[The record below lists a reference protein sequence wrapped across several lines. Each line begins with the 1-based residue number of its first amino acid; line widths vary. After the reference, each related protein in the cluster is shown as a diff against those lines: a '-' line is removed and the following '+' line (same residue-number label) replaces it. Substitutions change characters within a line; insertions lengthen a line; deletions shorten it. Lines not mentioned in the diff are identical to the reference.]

1 MPKAPRLGIT
11 FVLRRGWKMNA
22 IHGLRGKAEG
32 RGPSRLRVNMGML
45 GRMHQRLTS
54 FTPDF
59 FAGEF
64 IRNKKLNFNVI
75 VFAGLKS
82 DKKVS

>member
-1 MPKAPRLGIT
+1 MRFTVCGEKRKGGALHACVSIKGM
-11 FVLRRGWKMNA
+11 VRG
-22 IHGLRGKAEG
+22 
-32 RGPSRLRVNMGML
+32 
-45 GRMHQRLTS
+45 MHQRLTS
-54 FTPDF
+54 FNPDF
-59 FAGEF
+59 FAGEH